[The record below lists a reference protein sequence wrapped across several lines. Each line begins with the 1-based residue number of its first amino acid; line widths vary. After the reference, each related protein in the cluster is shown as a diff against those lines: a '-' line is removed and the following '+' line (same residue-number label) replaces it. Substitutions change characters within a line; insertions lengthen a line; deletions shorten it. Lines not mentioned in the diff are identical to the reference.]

1 LADSINKAEQL
12 NNRETVNTEV
22 INEELEQARLR
33 QQDLTKQVENL
44 QEMLKDSR
52 DWLGLDDN
60 HFRNAISASLEILGV
75 PTLTPVDVNEVA
87 NNPVTA
93 RWTIPALD
101 QRTGADPTWSTTLDT
116 LRTPRKIGQKPWEW
130 RKEAP

>member
-1 LADSINKAEQL
+1 
-12 NNRETVNTEV
+12 
-22 INEELEQARLR
+22 
-33 QQDLTKQVENL
+33 
-44 QEMLKDSR
+44 MLKDSR
-52 DWLGLDDN
+52 DWLGLNDN

-101 QRTGADPTWSTTLDT
+101 QCTGFDF
-116 LRTPRKIGQKPWEW
+116 
-130 RKEAP
+130 